1 MNRVSLPKGYR
12 QVAVMDFVHNRK
24 QLLTVNIAALAV
36 MAIMLVAGLILHPF
50 RPSWEFL
57 KANWWAWLALAGM
70 YIAYIPLH
78 ELTHGLLMHV
88 LSGVKPKYGFKLCYA
103 YAGSRV
109 FFDKFSHNLIAL
121 APLVIWGAALFILE
135 RTLPVEWF
143 WLLYLVQ
150 ISNISGSAGDVYCV
164 LALARQPKNILI
176 QDTGT
181 RMRVFA
187 PRPDNEEAK

>member
-24 QLLTVNIAALAV
+24 QLLTVNIAALIV
-36 MAIMLVAGLILHPF
+36 MAIMLVIGLILHPF
-50 RPSWEFL
+50 QPSWEFL
-57 KANWWAWLALAGM
+57 KGNWWAWLALAGM

-109 FFDKFSHNLIAL
+109 FFDKHSHNLIAL
-121 APLVIWGAALFILE
+121 APLIVWGAALFVLE
-135 RTLPVEWF
+135 RTLPIEWF

-150 ISNISGSAGDVYCV
+150 ISNVSGSAGDVYCV
-164 LALARQPKNILI
+164 LALARQPKDILI

-187 PRPDNEEAK
+187 PRPDDEEAK

>member
-12 QVAVMDFVHNRK
+12 QVAVMDFVRNRK

-36 MAIMLVAGLILHPF
+36 MAVMLIVGLILRPIL
-50 RPSWEFL
+50 PSWEFL
-57 KANWWAWLALAGM
+57 KANWWAWLAMAGM
-70 YIAYIPLH
+70 YVAYIPLH

-88 LSGVKPKYGFKLCYA
+88 LSGVRPKYGFKLCYA

-121 APLVIWGAALFILE
+121 APLIIWGATLFVLE

-150 ISNISGSAGDVYCV
+150 ISNVSGSAGDVYCV
-164 LALARQPKNILI
+164 LALERQPKDILI

-187 PRPDNEEAK
+187 PRADDEEAK

>member
-12 QVAVMDFVHNRK
+12 QVAVMDFVRNRK

-36 MAIMLVAGLILHPF
+36 MAVMLIAGLILHPF
-50 RPSWEFL
+50 RPAWEFL
-57 KANWWAWLALAGM
+57 TANWWAWLALAGM

-109 FFDKFSHNLIAL
+109 FFDKHRHNLIAL
-121 APLVIWGAALFILE
+121 APLIVWGTALFVLE

-150 ISNISGSAGDVYCV
+150 ISNVSGSAGDVYCV
-164 LALARQPKNILI
+164 LALARQPKDILV

>member
-1 MNRVSLPKGYR
+1 
-12 QVAVMDFVHNRK
+12 
-24 QLLTVNIAALAV
+24 
-36 MAIMLVAGLILHPF
+36 
-50 RPSWEFL
+50 
-57 KANWWAWLALAGM
+57 
-70 YIAYIPLH
+70 
-78 ELTHGLLMHV
+78 MHV

-109 FFDKFSHNLIAL
+109 FFDKHSHNLIAL
-121 APLVIWGAALFILE
+121 APLIVWGTALFVLE

-150 ISNISGSAGDVYCV
+150 ISNVSGSAGDVYCL
-164 LALARQPKNILI
+164 LALARQPKDILI

-187 PRPDNEEAK
+187 PRPDDEEAK